1 MTSWESVSA
10 SKIRWCS
17 RVPPLLPLHCSLTV
31 YHLHKQFCSSLLY
44 SSRIAIHSCICLCVR
59 CVRAHPPQ
67 PKHLCVCACCILF
80 YFTFKI
86 LTSWIKCFNK
96 RVEIK
101 LFKLIVNLK
110 LHISL
115 SIVSLKLV
123 QLMTESKLVLMVYTC
138 NFNTEEEKAGRLRV
152 WGKPGLRRT
161 FSHKTK
167 QNKKFKISELITG
180 EVERSLLIVGFER
193 L

>member
-17 RVPPLLPLHCSLTV
+17 MVPPLLPLHCSLTV

-59 CVRAHPPQ
+59 YVRAHPPQ

-86 LTSWIKCFNK
+86 LISWIKCFNK
-96 RVEIK
+96 RIEIK
-101 LFKLIVNLK
+101 LFELIVNLK
-110 LHISL
+110 LRTSL

-123 QLMTESKLVLMVYTC
+123 QLMTESKLVPMYIPVIST
-138 NFNTEEEKAGRLRV
+138 
-152 WGKPGLRRT
+152 LRRQRQEGSE
-161 FSHKTK
+161 FEASLGYAEPFPIKL
-167 QNKKFKISELITG
+167 NEIKKIKISELITG
-180 EVERSLLIVGFER
+180 ELERSLLIVGFER